1 MATVAGVQGLVIYAL
16 SCGIPMLVFA
26 YFGSIIRKQCPD
38 GFVLTEW
45 TRQRYGVIASLYLSF
60 MTLFTLF
67 LYMVSELS
75 AIGQVIN
82 TLTGLKGISA
92 VIVECVVT
100 TIYTSLGGFRISFFT
115 DTIQGVMILCLVL
128 MATIAIGTTA
138 DIDRSLIDSSG
149 LLDASLLG
157 WQLLYILPMCVITNN
172 FFLSSYW
179 LRTFASKSDKDLWLG
194 AGIASVVVT
203 CVLVL
208 VGMTGIIAV
217 WAGLYADDDAVP
229 SAAFFLLLEQ
239 LPTWVIGVVLVL
251 SVAMSTAALDS
262 LQSAMVSS
270 ASNDFFRNKLNIWY
284 IRAMVVLVMI
294 PIVVV
299 ALKTPSVL
307 QIYLIS
313 DLLSSAVV
321 PILVLGLFHRFFF
334 LRGFDIVV
342 GGLGGILTV
351 FIFGCI
357 YYGNSQQGADLLLIE
372 QGLTSGDWGV
382 FGAFVAAPFGG
393 IAWGFMAAGL
403 RMGINYM
410 LAKRNGTRFTD
421 LDRPVSKALAVVGEP
436 LSSSNS
442 PNIAKDTGLTKNVG
456 EIDEHSV
463 APVNTPAGKFF

>member
-1 MATVAGVQGLVIYAL
+1 MATVAGVQGLVIYAF

-67 LYMVSELS
+67 LYMISELS

-115 DTIQGVMILCLVL
+115 DTIQGVMILCLVF
-128 MATIAIGTTA
+128 MATISIGTTA

-149 LLDASLLG
+149 LLDSSLLG
-157 WQLLYILPMCVITNN
+157 WQLLYILPVCVITNN

-217 WAGLYADDDAVP
+217 WAGLYTDDVDADP

-321 PILVLGLFHRFFF
+321 PILVLGLFRRFFF

-403 RMGINYM
+403 RMGINYI

-436 LSSSNS
+436 LSSNS
-442 PNIAKDTGLTKNVG
+442 PNVAKDSGLTKNMG
-456 EIDEHSV
+456 EIDEHAV

>member
-1 MATVAGVQGLVIYAL
+1 MATVAGVQGLIIYAL

-115 DTIQGVMILCLVL
+115 DTIQGIMILCLVV

-157 WQLLYILPMCVITNN
+157 WQLLYILPVCVITNN

-179 LRTFASKSDKDLWLG
+179 LRTFASKTDKDLWVG

-217 WAGLYADDDAVP
+217 WAGLYTDNADAIP

-284 IRAMVVLVMI
+284 IRGLVVLVMI

-357 YYGNSQQGADLLLIE
+357 YYGSAQQGGDLLLIE

-382 FGAFVAAPFGG
+382 FGAFVAAPVGG
-393 IAWGFMAAGL
+393 IVWGFGAAGL
-403 RMGINYM
+403 RMGVNYM

-421 LDRPVSKALAVVGEP
+421 LDRPVPQALAVVGQLHGGASLSGATDAP
-436 LSSSNS
+436 LS
-442 PNIAKDTGLTKNVG
+442 KNLDG
-456 EIDEHSV
+456 ATEHTMT
-463 APVNTPAGKFF
+463 PVEVPAGKFF